1 MKHVLRAL
9 LLSALATGAFAW
21 VLSRLHPRPKPA
33 VARPGEVDAD
43 ELPPEARER
52 LLEEL
57 DRLL

>member
-1 MKHVLRAL
+1 MKRVFRAL

-33 VARPGEVDAD
+33 AVRPGEVDAD
-43 ELPPEARER
+43 RLSPEAQER